1 MKALKI
7 LFLAHRIP
15 YPPNKGDKI
24 RSYHE
29 LVHLSRRHEVSL
41 ACFVDRAEEMAH
53 VETLKGLCASV
64 DAVPLDP
71 RWARAKSAAGLLG
84 RRPLSL
90 AYFSSAEMRRRVE
103 ARLAETAFDAIFV
116 FSSVMGAFVPKR
128 VGTPMVVDF
137 VDVDSDKWRQY
148 ARFQPLRKKWIY
160 KIEAGRLARFERAA
174 GRRAAACVFATES
187 DAALFR
193 QMAPDAR
200 VFAVENGVDTGYFTP
215 DDLSKNPSPLRGGE
229 SGARGTAADGDVSNN
244 IPSPLRGEGR
254 VRGRDEGGADAKRI
268 VFTGAMDYF
277 PNVDAVCHFA
287 REIWPTIRRE
297 VPGAAFTIVGSHPA
311 EAVRRLAAV
320 PGITVTGSV
329 PDVRAFLS
337 RASVSVAPVRIARGV
352 QNKVLEAMAMGL
364 PVVASREAFEGIRAT
379 PGEDLFVENNP
390 QRFAT
395 RVIRILRN
403 PHLAV
408 RLAENARRVIQER
421 YDWDRNMSILERLVE
436 RAALRAPVEEAEGL
450 SSQPAPQSA
459 QGLQAVA
466 ER

>member
-71 RWARAKSAAGLLG
+71 RWSRAKSAAGLLG

-116 FSSVMGAFVPKR
+116 FSSVMGAFVPKGA
-128 VGTPMVVDF
+128 GTPMVVDF

-148 ARFQPLRKKWIY
+148 AVFQPRRTRWIY
-160 KIEAGRLARFERAA
+160 RIEAGRLARYDVALAGRAA
-174 GRRAAACVFATES
+174 RCLFATEA

-193 QMAPDAR
+193 KMAPGAR
-200 VFAVENGVDTGYFTP
+200 VAAVGNGVDTGYFSRETA
-215 DDLSKNPSPLRGGE
+215 
-229 SGARGTAADGDVSNN
+229 GALPRPANAGQV
-244 IPSPLRGEGR
+244 
-254 VRGRDEGGADAKRI
+254 
-268 VFTGAMDYF
+268 VFTGAMDYAA
-277 PNVDAVCHFA
+277 NVDAVCHFA
-287 REIWPTIRRE
+287 LEVWPTIRRE
-297 VPGAAFTIVGSHPA
+297 VPGASFTIVGSHPA
-311 EAVRRLAAV
+311 EAVRRLAEI
-320 PGITVTGSV
+320 PGVVVTGSV
-329 PDVRAFLS
+329 PDVRPYLFHA
-337 RASVSVAPVRIARGV
+337 AVSVAPVRIARGV

-364 PVVASREAFEGIRAT
+364 PVVASPQAFEGIEAAA
-379 PGEDLFVENNP
+379 GEDLFVEDNP

-403 PHLAV
+403 PHLSGK
-408 RLAENARRVIQER
+408 LSENARRAIHER
-421 YDWDRNMSILERLVE
+421 YDWDRNMSLLERLVE
-436 RAALRAPVEEAEGL
+436 RAALRAPVDEAEGL
-450 SSQPAPQSA
+450 SSQQAAQPA

>member
-1 MKALKI
+1 MKI
-7 LFLAHRIP
+7 LFLVHRIP

-29 LVHLSRRHEVSL
+29 LVHLARRHEVSL
-41 ACFVDRAEEMAH
+41 ACFVDRPEEMAH

-90 AYFSSAEMRRRVE
+90 AYFSSSEMRRRVKS
-103 ARLAETAFDAIFV
+103 RLAETAFDAILV
-116 FSSVMGAFVPKR
+116 FSSPMAAYVPKTCR
-128 VGTPMVVDF
+128 TPLVIDF

-148 ARFQPLRKKWIY
+148 AQFQPLSKRWIY
-160 KIEAGRLARFERAA
+160 KVEAGRLARFDRSAA
-174 GRRAAACVFATES
+174 RRAAVCVFATES
-187 DAALFR
+187 DASLFR
-193 QMAPDAR
+193 QMAPEAR
-200 VFAVENGVDTGYFTP
+200 VFAVENGVDAGYFSR
-215 DDLSKNPSPLRGGE
+215 DAFGE
-229 SGARGTAADGDVSNN
+229 SSSLPFSAGEDASNR
-244 IPSPLRGEGR
+244 IPSPLGGEGG
-254 VRGRDEGGADAKRI
+254 VRGANAKQI

-297 VPGAAFTIVGSHPA
+297 VPDASFTIVGSHPA
-311 EAVRRLAAV
+311 DAVLRLAEL

-337 RASVSVAPVRIARGV
+337 RAAVSVAPVRIARGV

-364 PVVASREAFEGIRAT
+364 PVVASREAFEGVRAT

-390 QRFAT
+390 ARFAT

-408 RLAENARRVIQER
+408 RLAGNARRVIQQR
-421 YDWDRNMSILERLVE
+421 YDWDLNMSLLEGLVE
-436 RAALRAPVEEAEGL
+436 KAALRAPVEEAEGL
-450 SSQPAPQSA
+450 SSQAA
-459 QGLQAVA
+459 RGLHAVA

>member
-7 LFLAHRIP
+7 LFLVHRIP

-29 LVHLSRRHEVSL
+29 LVHLSRRHEVTL
-41 ACFVDRAEEMAH
+41 ACFVDRAEDMAH
-53 VETLKGLCASV
+53 VETLKGVCAGV

-116 FSSVMGAFVPKR
+116 FSSVMGAFVPKGA
-128 VGTPMVVDF
+128 GTPMVVDF

-215 DDLSKNPSPLRGGE
+215 DDLSKDPSSMRG
-229 SGARGTAADGDVSNN
+229 D
-244 IPSPLRGEGR
+244 
-254 VRGRDEGGADAKRI
+254 ADAKQV

-297 VPGAAFTIVGSHPA
+297 VPDASFTIVGSHPSD
-311 EAVRRLAAV
+311 AVLRLAAL
-320 PGITVTGSV
+320 PGVAVTGSV
-329 PDVRAFLS
+329 PDVRAFLA

-364 PVVASREAFEGIRAT
+364 PVVASPEAFEGVRAT

-390 QRFAT
+390 KRFAT

-403 PHLAV
+403 PHLA
-408 RLAENARRVIQER
+408 RSLAENARRVIRER
-421 YDWDRNMSILERLVE
+421 YDWDRNMSVLERLIE
-436 RAALRAPVEEAEGL
+436 KAAARVPATEAE
-450 SSQPAPQSA
+450 APDA
-459 QGLQAVA
+459 QAAPRLEAV
-466 ER
+466 EQR